1 MDADTLQLDMLAG
14 ATLVHT
20 AQAVTMSAERYQVCF
35 EALCELE
42 QLMRLTRQLNSEHC
56 DDNDF
61 VIRGLLKRAAEL
73 VSVLVGAVDDKN
85 ATIAELSERLH

>member
-42 QLMRLTRQLNSEHC
+42 QLRK
-56 DDNDF
+56 
-61 VIRGLLKRAAEL
+61 V
-73 VSVLVGAVDDKN
+73 
-85 ATIAELSERLH
+85 